1 MGRTIKNWTPSQR
14 AMAGAPSAPS
24 APRVSG
30 PSTPNA
36 NQYTAPAGMG
46 SKFNS
51 GQQTKKPGMQ
61 DSGGYAPGGTGNNS
75 IGKARFDGKGPASRF
90 DNNKPTQQSPGSA
103 PPAAP
108 KYQPPPDPRD
118 STYYA
123 NTAALTNML
132 GQNTGNALLEQTLA
146 DNSFAENDQ
155 RMVTDRERARRNL
168 AESLLGT
175 GGIRS
180 GSHRR
185 DQTERDQDSMTDRNR
200 LLYDYGNDK
209 SRRNLEIAGYYTD
222 FNETMLTEYL
232 SAQDRDAAKAL
243 DQAAT
248 GTGNSARTPQQRFK
262 GETRRLTILRD
273 RLPKAKNDKQA
284 ARIKEQI
291 KASRKRRATLAKKIR
306 NG

>member
-1 MGRTIKNWTPSQR
+1 VARTIKNWTPSHQ
-14 AMAGAPSAPS
+14 AQAGAPSAPS

-36 NQYTAPAGMG
+36 NQYTAAPGMG

-51 GQQTKKPGMQ
+51 GNQKVKPGLQ
-61 DSGGYAPGGTGNNS
+61 PSGGYSPRGGVNQNRTG
-75 IGKARFDGKGPASRF
+75 ASTF
-90 DNNKPTQQSPGSA
+90 DNNKPTQQRPGNST

-132 GQNTGNALLEQTLA
+132 GQNTASALLDQTLA
-146 DNSFAENDQ
+146 DNSFATNDA

-185 DQTERDQDSMTDRNR
+185 AQTEGDQDALTNRNQ

-209 SRRNLEIAGYYTD
+209 SRRNLEIAGYKTEFD
-222 FNETMLTEYL
+222 NTMQGEYL
-232 SAQDRDAAKAL
+232 SAHDRYAANLQK
-243 DQAAT
+243 QAQE